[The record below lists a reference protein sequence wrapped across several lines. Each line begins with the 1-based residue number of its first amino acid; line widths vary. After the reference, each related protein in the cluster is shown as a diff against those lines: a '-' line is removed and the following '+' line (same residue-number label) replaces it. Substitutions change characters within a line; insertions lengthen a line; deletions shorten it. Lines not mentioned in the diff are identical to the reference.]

1 MDLKEYYLQN
11 IKASDYHYKFHNHIE
26 GSNGDFDIFDAEE
39 AIDKFRKLCQPD
51 FYFDEE
57 SITLF
62 YLVTFFL
69 HSLGY
74 VIKEFPRV
82 LARPPR
88 EPQNFTYD
96 EIRTRLKK
104 ENKDDNGTVRYDTRR
119 VFVASLTFEQ
129 KSCNIAVDDS
139 LNQKFIEI
147 STRQASFEN
156 MQVDEKIAAIVNI
169 IEYLLKKNGNFI
181 IPEYSSVCCDFI
193 NDENVKKY
201 RRKLQCFRHCTNE
214 TILERKSY
222 SAEQKEFLIDYG
234 ITIVKALQVL
244 TK

>member
-1 MDLKEYYLQN
+1 M
-11 IKASDYHYKFHNHIE
+11 
-26 GSNGDFDIFDAEE
+26 
-39 AIDKFRKLCQPD
+39 
-51 FYFDEE
+51 
-57 SITLF
+57 
-62 YLVTFFL
+62 
-69 HSLGY
+69 
-74 VIKEFPRV
+74 
-82 LARPPR
+82 
-88 EPQNFTYD
+88 
-96 EIRTRLKK
+96 
-104 ENKDDNGTVRYDTRR
+104 
-119 VFVASLTFEQ
+119 
-129 KSCNIAVDDS
+129 DDS

-169 IEYLLKKNGNFI
+169 IEYLLKKNGIFI